1 MSNTHTAPMCPSYVG
16 TIPYGIGYL
25 FYKLQSDGTCIAS
38 YSILSNGEAPKT
50 IMYIVILIAVI
61 VIFYL
66 IWKYLTGNIKL
77 VL

>member
-1 MSNTHTAPMCPSYVG
+1 MSENAMSTV
-16 TIPYGIGYL
+16 IPRIPIPD
-25 FYKLQSDGTCIAS
+25 QS
-38 YSILSNGEAPKT
+38 KT

-77 VL
+77 VLAT

>member
-1 MSNTHTAPMCPSYVG
+1 MSENAMSTV
-16 TIPYGIGYL
+16 IPKIPIPD
-25 FYKLQSDGTCIAS
+25 QS
-38 YSILSNGEAPKT
+38 KT

>member
-1 MSNTHTAPMCPSYVG
+1 MTENNKTQVVG
-16 TIPYGIGYL
+16 TVMN
-25 FYKLQSDGTCIAS
+25 SSA
-38 YSILSNGEAPKT
+38 

-66 IWKYLTGNIKL
+66 IWKYLTKNIQL